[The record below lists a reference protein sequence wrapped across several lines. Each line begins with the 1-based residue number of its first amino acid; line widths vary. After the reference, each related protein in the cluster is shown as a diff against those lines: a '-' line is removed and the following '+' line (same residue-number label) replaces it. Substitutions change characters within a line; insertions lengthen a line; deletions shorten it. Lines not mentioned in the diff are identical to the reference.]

1 MSLQLSVH
9 LSFDGQC
16 AAAFRQYQRLL
27 GGELVTLMTYG
38 ESPMADRVPVEWRD
52 RIVHATLRL
61 DGMELMGADVAPESY
76 MTPQGFAVVLNI
88 HGVERARVLFGEL
101 AEGGTLRLPF
111 QKTFWSPGY
120 GLLVDRYGVPWEIN
134 CQS

>member
-1 MSLQLSVH
+1 MQLSVH
-9 LSFDGQC
+9 LNFDGQC
-16 AAAFRQYQRLL
+16 AAAFRRYQQLL
-27 GGELVTLMTYG
+27 GGKLVTLMSYG
-38 ESPMADRVPVEWRD
+38 ESPMADKVPVEWRD

-61 DGMELMGADVAPESY
+61 DGVELMGADVAPDSY
-76 MTPQGFAVVLNI
+76 EPPRGFAVVLNI
-88 HGVERARVLFGEL
+88 EGVEKARELFGSL

-134 CQS
+134 SAS

>member
-9 LSFDGQC
+9 LSFDGHC
-16 AAAFRQYQRLL
+16 AAAFRHYQRLL

-52 RIVHATLRL
+52 RIVHATLRI

-88 HGVERARVLFGEL
+88 HDVERARVLFGEL

-111 QKTFWSPGY
+111 
-120 GLLVDRYGVPWEIN
+120 
-134 CQS
+134 

>member
-1 MSLQLSVH
+1 MQLSVH
-9 LSFDGQC
+9 LNFDGQC
-16 AAAFRQYQRLL
+16 AAAFRMYQRLL
-27 GGELVTLMTYG
+27 GGKLGTLMTYG
-38 ESPMADRVPVEWRD
+38 ESPVAGKVPVDWRD
-52 RIVHATLRL
+52 RIVHATLSL

-76 MTPQGFAVVLNI
+76 TTPQGFAVVLNI
-88 HGVERARVLFGEL
+88 PDVERARVLFGSL

-134 CQS
+134 SQS